1 MPEQILIQKSDGAR
15 EPFAP
20 QKLIASL
27 EHAGASPSLSH
38 SILSHIE
45 KELSPGMTTASIY
58 RHAFSLLKKQ
68 AIVPAIKY
76 SLPKAILDFGPSGY
90 PFEDFVAEVLRAK
103 GLSASTRVILKGKCV
118 EHEVDVLIEE
128 NGSHSVVEAK
138 FHNMRGIKS
147 DVKVALYV
155 AARVEDLKRGPSG
168 PIRTGWLITN
178 TKFTEQAIRYGV
190 CAGLSL
196 VGWDYPAKG
205 NLHDLISEAGVFP
218 LTALTALSAKEK
230 QELLARDIVLCHNLV
245 KHEKTLREIGVSTK
259 RIGAVFSE
267 IGLLCGHPGGVK

>member
-1 MPEQILIQKSDGAR
+1 MSEQVLIQKSDGTN

-27 EHAGASPSLSH
+27 ERAGASASLSR
-38 SILSHIE
+38 SILAHIE
-45 KELSPGMTTASIY
+45 RELSPGMTTASIY
-58 RHAFSLLKKQ
+58 RHAFSFLKKH
-68 AIVPAIKY
+68 AVVPATKY
-76 SLPKAILDFGPSGY
+76 SLPNAILDFGPSGY
-90 PFEDFVAEVLRAK
+90 PFEDFVAELLRAK
-103 GLSASTRVILKGKCV
+103 GLSTRTRVILKGACV

-128 NGSHSVVEAK
+128 NNSRSVVEAK

-155 AARVEDLKRGPSG
+155 AARVEDLKKGPDG

-218 LTALTALSAKEK
+218 LTALTTLSAKEK
-230 QELLARDIVLCHNLV
+230 RELLARDIVLCHKLV

-259 RIGAVFSE
+259 QIGAVFNE
-267 IGLLCGHPGGVK
+267 IGLLCGHPHGVK